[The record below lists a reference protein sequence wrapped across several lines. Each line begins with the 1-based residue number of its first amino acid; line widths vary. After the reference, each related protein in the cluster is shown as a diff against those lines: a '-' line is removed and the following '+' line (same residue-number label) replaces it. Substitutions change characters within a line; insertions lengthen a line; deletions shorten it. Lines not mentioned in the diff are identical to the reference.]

1 MPEPLPSQSVL
12 DRIWLTE
19 AVRLREEHAGPLEDS
34 EANRHANA
42 FGGDL
47 AERIERR
54 AHFLAE
60 RDGQA
65 QALRH
70 WRQGARLAL
79 IALALFAL
87 VAGAGLAWSA
97 LGDGARP
104 VNVFWSLGS
113 LLGLHA
119 LTLIGWLI
127 GFAFMGD
134 SGGALGRMWL
144 WLSGKLARDAQAV
157 HMAPAL
163 MHTLGQR
170 RLTRWGLGALVNG
183 FWTLMLLSSLAGLLL
198 QFSARRYGFVWETTL
213 LGSDTFVALTQTL
226 GWLPAQIGF
235 PVPDIDAIRASGS
248 EMVTAEGVRQAW
260 AGWLVGVLIV
270 YGVAPRVFLALLCF
284 VRWRSGLSRLRLD
297 LDAPGY
303 RLLRDRLRPS
313 SERLGVSDNAPD
325 ALHTQRA
332 GSRVGAAEGAVIVG
346 IELDDGHTWPPH
358 LPPLVVDAGVLDTR
372 EQRRQLLDRLSQQP
386 PARLIIACDP
396 RRSPDRGTLGL
407 IAELSRTAA
416 STRVWFALPE
426 GATADPARLQDWE
439 QRLAELG
446 LPYFHALAEAWRGDV
461 NE

>member
-1 MPEPLPSQSVL
+1 MPEPLPAQSVL

-19 AVRLREEHAGPLEDS
+19 AVRLREEHTGPLEDS

-42 FGGDL
+42 LGGDL

-70 WRQGARLAL
+70 WRQGAHLAL

-113 LLGLHA
+113 LLSLHA
-119 LTLIGWLI
+119 LTLAGWLI
-127 GFAFMGD
+127 GFAVMGD
-134 SGGALGRMWL
+134 SGGALGRIWL
-144 WLSGKLARDAQAV
+144 WMSGKLARDAQAV

-183 FWTLMLLSSLAGLLL
+183 FWTLLLLASLAGLLL

-213 LGSDTFVALTQTL
+213 LGSDTFVALTQAL

-235 PVPDIDAIRASGS
+235 PVPDIDAIRASGG
-248 EMVTAEGVRQAW
+248 EMVTDEGVRQAW
-260 AGWLVGVLIV
+260 AGWLVGVLVV
-270 YGVAPRVFLALLCF
+270 YGLAPRALLAVLCF
-284 VRWRSGLSRLRLD
+284 VKWRNGTSRLRLD

-313 SERLGVSDNAPD
+313 SERLGISDDAPD

-332 GSRVGAAEGAVIVG
+332 GSRMGAAEGAVIVG
-346 IELDDGHTWPPH
+346 IELDDAHTWPPH
-358 LPPLVVDAGVLDTR
+358 LPPHVVDAGVLDTR
-372 EQRRQLLDRLSQQP
+372 EQRRQLLDRLSQLP
-386 PARLIIACDP
+386 PARLAIACDP

-416 STRVWFALPE
+416 NTQVWLALPE
-426 GATADPARLQDWE
+426 GVPADPARLQDWE
-439 QRLAELG
+439 LRLTELG
-446 LPYFHALAEAWRGDV
+446 LPYSRALADAWLENVDG
-461 NE
+461 